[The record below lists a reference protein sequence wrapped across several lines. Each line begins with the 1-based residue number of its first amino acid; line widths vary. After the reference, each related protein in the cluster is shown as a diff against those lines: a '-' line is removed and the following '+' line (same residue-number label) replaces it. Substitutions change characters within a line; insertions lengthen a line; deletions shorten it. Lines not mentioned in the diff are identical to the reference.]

1 MSNAAGLTQ
10 RVVQAVQGSPNVDAL
25 PPIQE
30 AKDAMMDD
38 GLRLIG
44 QKNAEFFGRS
54 DTQQAPD
61 AQGGGK

>member
-1 MSNAAGLTQ
+1 MSNATGLTQ
-10 RVVQAVQGSPNVDAL
+10 RVMQAVQGAPNVDAL

-30 AKDAMMDD
+30 AMDAMMDD

-54 DTQQAPD
+54 DTPQAHG
-61 AQGGGK
+61 AQGGA